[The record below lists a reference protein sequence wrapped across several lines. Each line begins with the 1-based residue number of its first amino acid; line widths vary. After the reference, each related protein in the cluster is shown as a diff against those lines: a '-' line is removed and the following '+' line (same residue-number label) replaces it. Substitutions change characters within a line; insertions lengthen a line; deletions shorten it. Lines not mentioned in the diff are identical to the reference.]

1 MLQKWYETIA
11 FDFDF
16 QDVLGVLC
24 VGSCEQHSEYLPVG
38 TDGLLGTVLCQEAA
52 KLAKTK
58 VLLLPTQQIGF
69 SPHHRAFKGYITLS
83 QDTMFHYLT
92 ELCLCAYENGL
103 NKLLIVNA
111 HGGNQ
116 SCLQTVVNEL
126 GSVYKKHA
134 LLVRY
139 WDLIGD
145 KVNEI
150 RQSGSGGMGHAG
162 EFETSL
168 MLHFY
173 PELVKRAKFFNR
185 EAAKGNKYHDPDM
198 FAKNMVYIYKN
209 FDEYSEKGNIGQP
222 QYATAEKGK
231 LFGEYAIKALSELM
245 DYYAAND
252 F

>member
-1 MLQKWYETIA
+1 MLKKWYETIA
-11 FDFDF
+11 FDLDF
-16 QDVLGVLC
+16 HDVLGVLC
-24 VGSCEQHSEYLPVG
+24 IGSCEQHSEYLPLG
-38 TDGLLGTVLCQEAA
+38 TDGMLGTILCQEAA

-58 VLLLPTQQIGF
+58 VLLLPTQQVGF
-69 SPHHRAFKGYITLS
+69 SPHHRAFKGYLTLS
-83 QDTMFHYLT
+83 QNTMFHYLT
-92 ELCLCAYENGL
+92 ELCMCAYENGL

-126 GSVYKKHA
+126 GSVYKKQA

-145 KVNEI
+145 NVSEI
-150 RQSGSGGMGHAG
+150 RQSGHGGMGHAG

-168 MLHFY
+168 MLHFF
-173 PELVKRAKFFNR
+173 PSLVDSTRFFNR
-185 EAAKGNKYHDPDM
+185 KAATGNKYNDPDM
-198 FAKNMVYIYKN
+198 FARNMVYQYKN

-231 LFGEYAIKALSELM
+231 KISECAISALSELM
-245 DYYAAND
+245 DFYAANE